1 MVKKDDLIQ
10 SGHLHPPFR
19 DRLFSQCPTQCA
31 IVMGLLM
38 AVLLNFTSCTKHRGY
53 DAVLD
58 TADSLVNEH
67 PDSVIQLLEPLAIE
81 KEQMASSQQMRW
93 QLLLNSAQNKCDTIF
108 RDDSLQLE
116 LVKYYDRHGSPN
128 ERMTAHYLLG
138 RAYSDMGEVLL
149 TIN

>member
-1 MVKKDDLIQ
+1 
-10 SGHLHPPFR
+10 
-19 DRLFSQCPTQCA
+19 
-31 IVMGLLM
+31 M

-81 KEQMASSQQMRW
+81 KEKMASSQQMRW